1 MDKKWNYLCDG
12 LSGEDVRKL
21 AAKHKISQVLAAV
34 LLNRGIDLRESGSFL
49 NGSAELLHDP
59 F

>member
-49 NGSAELLHDP
+49 NGKRC
-59 F
+59 